1 MERHRRRALNT
12 AAEELECRV
21 VLSRTTF
28 VMTLAP
34 VQAIARPSGGAAP
47 YLDQLFD
54 PSGRP
59 QAVIEGT
66 DVGGPG
72 DTPLPDDLGLS
83 ACFPPDDWD
92 PNADEPNST
101 EPD

>member
-1 MERHRRRALNT
+1 M
-12 AAEELECRV
+12 
-21 VLSRTTF
+21 LSRTSF
-28 VMTLAP
+28 VMVLAP
-34 VQAIARPSGGAAP
+34 PVQTTGRQTDGAAP

-54 PSGRP
+54 PASRP
-59 QAVIEGT
+59 QAAIEGT

-72 DTPLPDDLGLS
+72 DTGPLPEDYAAA

-101 EPD
+101 EPE